1 MLKKEL
7 DSFKQYLHKLEN
19 YSKSGFKAQF
29 EQYCEFLEF
38 LIEIVSIP
46 KNKHLFSH

>member
-7 DSFKQYLHKLEN
+7 ESFKQYLHKIEN
-19 YSKSGFKAQF
+19 YPKKGFKAQF

-38 LIEIVSIP
+38 LNEIISIL
-46 KNKHLFSH
+46 KNKHLFSY